1 MIYVGGSKKNDMD
14 MQKHYMYSCD
24 RLELKCLVLLT
35 ELCDWDPLG
44 YHVFWKNDGL
54 ALDKSILTRFNE
66 QVTWFIK
73 NGAEDEQEK
82 AKYLN
87 IRFKSDSQK
96 DDASLK
102 IRSFQA
108 QHHFSVANRILTG
121 ENNTSESNPF
131 HNDESATSKQSHY
144 YALRKKQKVDYNI
157 NQMSERTYS
166 EEFQMDVQETFTS
179 KEFQVDN
186 QETFTSE
193 VDIFKTPKIEMLAS
207 LNTKSH
213 LESYNIV
220 CLFDIEFPYTKQLF
234 MKLSTN
240 QVRTMKSKWTE
251 AETYISKEEIEK
263 HWNECPLKKLVDDN
277 QMRIR
282 FMLISTH
289 SALLDNESSEFKYR
303 DDIVNPLLAS
313 IFYDVEDALWMKTGE
328 IENESRKRQR
338 NFSKQEDE
346 RGKLGDK
353 HDGILYMNIN
363 GIKIG
368 VGFVEVV
375 GNAFTSNIS
384 DKNDDLE
391 KLLKAMMVSLYYQRV
406 HQSDDENTSQLQ
418 SFAILVFGLKNFKVR
433 MIKYYRQLIKKP
445 RKVTRLPSSGLPIAS
460 PSKKTKKKSK

>member
-1 MIYVGGSKKNDMD
+1 MIWICKNII
-14 MQKHYMYSCD
+14 
-24 RLELKCLVLLT
+24 LKCLVLLT

-87 IRFKSDSQK
+87 IRFKINRVRLEHCRGPWDFVSCTSDSQK
-96 DDASLK
+96 DG
-102 IRSFQA
+102 RA

-282 FMLISTH
+282 FMLIST
-289 SALLDNESSEFKYR
+289 
-303 DDIVNPLLAS
+303 
-313 IFYDVEDALWMKTGE
+313 
-328 IENESRKRQR
+328 
-338 NFSKQEDE
+338 QEDE

-418 SFAILVFGLKNFKVR
+418 SFAILVFGLVAN
-433 MIKYYRQLIKKP
+433 
-445 RKVTRLPSSGLPIAS
+445 RKCHRNSE
-460 PSKKTKKKSK
+460 KF